1 MTGITGR
8 PDIDATAIVDFDHHS
23 DEFNLN
29 ELAINAELRRKC
41 PVAWNEN
48 YGGFWF
54 LTSYDAVSQ
63 AARDGDGFA
72 HKYEP
77 DAADGVDYQG
87 EMGVP
92 RPEGQPA
99 LGIGEVDGPYHQAL
113 RHALAPFFSPG
124 AVQRMRPFMEQ
135 SAHWFLDQRIGEGQM
150 DLVLDY
156 ASPVPAI
163 LTMKLMGLPYENW
176 HLYAN
181 LFHSVMAVPQD
192 SPEYAKAIAEV
203 PAMMQRV
210 LEFAATRR
218 AEARDDLTSFL
229 IQFEFDGKRLDDAQL
244 LNILW
249 NLIAGGVDTTTSQTA
264 LTLLHLG
271 THPELRLQLI
281 EHPELD
287 RTATDEFLRFF
298 SVNQQLSRTVT
309 RDVVL
314 GGQQLRRNDRVIVS
328 WLAANHDEQEFD
340 RPDQIV
346 LDRAPNR
353 HLAFGL
359 GPHRCIGSHLARLM
373 SEVLVRVVLERIPD
387 YRVDVGGVHEYLGN
401 PSMTGLGTLP
411 VTFTAGESRG
421 TAEP

>member
-1 MTGITGR
+1 MGTHRT
-8 PDIDATAIVDFDHHS
+8 DVDADVVVDFDHHS

-29 ELAINAELRRKC
+29 ELAINAELRNKC
-41 PVAWNEN
+41 PVAWNQN

-63 AARDGDGFA
+63 TARDGDTFA

-77 DAADGVDYQG
+77 EAADGVDYQG

-124 AVQRMRPFMEQ
+124 AVQKMRPFMEQ
-135 SAHWFLDQRIGEGQM
+135 SAHWFLDQRIGDGQM

-176 HLYAN
+176 QLYAN

-203 PAMMQRV
+203 PAMMAGV
-210 LEFAATRR
+210 LEFATTRR
-218 AEARDDLTSFL
+218 TEARDDLTSFL

-264 LTLLHLG
+264 LTLRHLG
-271 THPELRLQLI
+271 TQPLLRQQLIDHPELL
-281 EHPELD
+281 
-287 RTATDEFLRFF
+287 RTATDEFLRYF

-309 RDVVL
+309 RDVIL
-314 GGQQLRRNDRVIVS
+314 GGQHLRRNDRVIVS
-328 WLAANHDEQEFD
+328 WLAANHDGQEFE
-340 RPDQIV
+340 RPDEIV

-353 HLAFGL
+353 HVAFGL

-373 SEVLVRVVLERIPD
+373 SEVMVKAALERIPD
-387 YRVDVGGVHEYLGN
+387 YRVDLDGVREYLGN
-401 PSMTGLGTLP
+401 PSMTGLGKLP
-411 VTFTAGESRG
+411 VTFTPGVSRG
-421 TAEP
+421 TSRP

>member
-1 MTGITGR
+1 MGMR
-8 PDIDATAIVDFDHHS
+8 PEVDADAVVDFDHHS

-29 ELAINAELRRKC
+29 ELAINAELRQKC
-41 PVAWNEN
+41 PVAWNQN

-54 LTSYDAVSQ
+54 LTSYDAVSHT
-63 AARDGDGFA
+63 ARDGDTFA

-99 LGIGEVDGPYHQAL
+99 LGIGEIDGPYHQAL

-124 AVQRMRPFMEQ
+124 AVQKMRPFMEQ
-135 SAHWFLDQRIGEGQM
+135 SAHWFLDQRIGDGQM

-163 LTMKLMGLPYENW
+163 LTMKLMGLPYGNW
-176 HLYAN
+176 QIYAN

-192 SPEYAKAIAEV
+192 SPEYAEAIAQV
-203 PAMMQRV
+203 PAMMEGV
-210 LEFAATRR
+210 VEFAATRR

-271 THPELRLQLI
+271 THPELREQLI
-281 EHPELD
+281 EHPELH
-287 RTATDEFLRFF
+287 RTATDEFLRYF

-309 RDVVL
+309 RDIVL
-314 GGQQLRRNDRVIVS
+314 GGQRLRRNDRVIIS
-328 WLAANHDEQEFD
+328 WLAANHDEQEFE

-353 HLAFGL
+353 HVAFGL

-373 SEVLVRVVLERIPD
+373 SEVMVRAVLDRIPD
-387 YRVDVGGVHEYLGN
+387 YQVDLGGVHEYLGS
-401 PSMTGLGTLP
+401 PSMTGLAKLP
-411 VTFTAGESRG
+411 VTFTPGESRD
-421 TAEP
+421 TARP

>member
-1 MTGITGR
+1 MTTR
-8 PDIDATAIVDFDHHS
+8 PDVSRDAVIEFDHHS

-29 ELAINAELRRKC
+29 ELAINTNLRQQC
-41 PVAWNEN
+41 PVAWNKN

-54 LTSYDAVSQ
+54 LSSYDAVSQ
-63 AARDGDGFA
+63 TARDDDTFS

-77 DAADGVDYQG
+77 NAADGVDYQG

-92 RPEGQPA
+92 RPDGQPA
-99 LGIGEVDGPYHQAL
+99 LGIGEVDGPYHLAL

-124 AVQRMRPFMEQ
+124 AVQKMRPFMEEQ
-135 SAHWFLDQRIGEGQM
+135 SHRFLDQRIADGQM

-163 LTMKLMGLPYENW
+163 LTMKLMGLPYDNW

-192 SPEYAKAIAEV
+192 SREYAEAIAKV
-203 PAMMQRV
+203 PAMMEEV

-218 AEARDDLTSFL
+218 ADKKEDLTSFL

-264 LTLLHLG
+264 LTLRHLG
-271 THPELRLQLI
+271 AHPELRQQLI
-281 EHPELD
+281 DHPELY
-287 RTATDEFLRFF
+287 RTATDEFLRYF
-298 SVNQQLSRTVT
+298 SVNQTLSRTVT
-309 RDVVL
+309 RDVEL
-314 GGQQLRRNDRVIVS
+314 NGQWLRKNDRVVIS
-328 WLAANHDEQEFD
+328 WLSANHDEREFD
-340 RPDQIV
+340 RPGEVI
-346 LDRAPNR
+346 LDRTPNR

-373 SEVLVRVVLERIPD
+373 SEVMVKAVLDRMPD
-387 YRVDVGGVHEYLGN
+387 YQVDLDNVDQYTCN
-401 PSMTGLGTLP
+401 PSMTGLGKLP
-411 VTFTAGESRG
+411 VTFTPGESRG
-421 TAEP
+421 TSRPW

>member
-1 MTGITGR
+1 MGGITR
-8 PDIDATAIVDFDHHS
+8 RADVDADVVVAFDHHS

-41 PVAWNEN
+41 PVAWNDN

-135 SAHWFLDQRIGEGQM
+135 SAHWFLDQRIGDGQM

-176 HLYAN
+176 HVYAN

-192 SPEYAKAIAEV
+192 SPEYVEAIGEV
-203 PAMMQRV
+203 PAMMQGV
-210 LEFAATRR
+210 LEFAASRR
-218 AEARDDLTSFL
+218 AEAHDDLTSFL
-229 IQFEFDGKRLDDAQL
+229 IQFEFEGKRLDDAQL

-281 EHPELD
+281 EHPELY
-287 RTATDEFLRFF
+287 RTATDEFLRYF
-298 SVNQQLSRTVT
+298 SVNQQLSRTVA

-328 WLAANHDEQEFD
+328 WLAANHDEHEFD

-353 HLAFGL
+353 HVAFGL

-373 SEVLVRVVLERIPD
+373 SEVMVRAVLDRIPD
-387 YRVDVGGVHEYLGN
+387 YGVDVGGVHEYLGN

-421 TAEP
+421 TAAP

>member
-1 MTGITGR
+1 
-8 PDIDATAIVDFDHHS
+8 
-23 DEFNLN
+23 
-29 ELAINAELRRKC
+29 
-41 PVAWNEN
+41 
-48 YGGFWF
+48 
-54 LTSYDAVSQ
+54 
-63 AARDGDGFA
+63 
-72 HKYEP
+72 
-77 DAADGVDYQG
+77 
-87 EMGVP
+87 
-92 RPEGQPA
+92 
-99 LGIGEVDGPYHQAL
+99 
-113 RHALAPFFSPG
+113 
-124 AVQRMRPFMEQ
+124 MEQ
-135 SAHWFLDQRIGEGQM
+135 SAHWFLDQRIGDGQM

-176 HLYAN
+176 HVYAN

-192 SPEYAKAIAEV
+192 SPEYAEAIAEV
-203 PAMMQRV
+203 PAMMQGV
-210 LEFAATRR
+210 LEFAASRR
-218 AEARDDLTSFL
+218 AEAHGDLTSFL
-229 IQFEFDGKRLDDAQL
+229 IQFEFEGKRLDDAQL

-281 EHPELD
+281 EHPELY
-287 RTATDEFLRFF
+287 RTATDEFLRYF
-298 SVNQQLSRTVT
+298 SVNQQLSRTVA

-328 WLAANHDEQEFD
+328 WLAANHDEHEFD

-353 HLAFGL
+353 HVAFGL

-373 SEVLVRVVLERIPD
+373 SEVMVRAILDRIPD

-421 TAEP
+421 TAAP

>member
-1 MTGITGR
+1 MATR
-8 PDIDATAIVDFDHHS
+8 PDVTVDAVVDFDHHS
-23 DEFNLN
+23 DDFNLN
-29 ELAINAELRRKC
+29 ELAINAELRQKC
-41 PVAWNEN
+41 PVAWNDK

-54 LTSYDAVSQ
+54 LSSYGAVSHT
-63 AARDGDGFA
+63 ARDDDTFS

-77 DAADGVDYQG
+77 NAADGVDYQG

-99 LGIGEVDGPYHQAL
+99 LGIGEVDGPYHLAL

-124 AVQRMRPFMEQ
+124 AVQNMRPFMEQ
-135 SAHWFLDQRIGEGQM
+135 KAHEFLDQKITDGQM

-163 LTMKLMGLPYENW
+163 LTMKLMGLPDDNW

-192 SPEYAKAIAEV
+192 SDEYINAIAKV
-203 PAMMQRV
+203 PAMMQDV
-210 LEFAATRR
+210 LNFAAKRR
-218 AEARDDLTSFL
+218 ADARDDLTSFL
-229 IQFEFDGKRLDDAQL
+229 IQFEFDGQRLTDEQL

-271 THPELRLQLI
+271 THPELRQQLI
-281 EHPELD
+281 DHPELY
-287 RTATDEFLRFF
+287 RTATDEFLRYF
-298 SVNQQLSRTVT
+298 SVNQTLSRTVT
-309 RDVVL
+309 RDVEL
-314 GGQQLRRNDRVIVS
+314 NGQRLRKNDRVVIS
-328 WLAANHDEQEFD
+328 WLSANHDEQEFD
-340 RPDQIV
+340 RPDEVI
-346 LDRAPNR
+346 LDRTPNR

-373 SEVLVRVVLERIPD
+373 SEVMVKAVLDRIPD
-387 YRVDVGGVHEYLGN
+387 YQVDLDGVYQYLGN
-401 PSMTGLGTLP
+401 PSMTGLGKLP
-411 VTFTAGESRG
+411 VTFTPGAKRG
-421 TAEP
+421 

>member
-1 MTGITGR
+1 MAGIIR
-8 PDIDATAIVDFDHHS
+8 RADVDADVVVDFDHHS

-41 PVAWNEN
+41 PVAWNDN

-135 SAHWFLDQRIGEGQM
+135 SAHWFLDQRIGDGQM

-176 HLYAN
+176 HVYAS

-192 SPEYAKAIAEV
+192 SPEYAEAIAEV
-203 PAMMQRV
+203 PAMMQGV

-218 AEARDDLTSFL
+218 AEAHDDLTSFL

-281 EHPELD
+281 EHPELQ

-298 SVNQQLSRTVT
+298 SVNQQLSRTVA

-328 WLAANHDEQEFD
+328 WLAANHDEHEFE

-353 HLAFGL
+353 HVAFGL

-373 SEVLVRVVLERIPD
+373 SEVMVRAVLDRIPD

-421 TAEP
+421 TAAP

>member
-1 MTGITGR
+1 MAGITR
-8 PDIDATAIVDFDHHS
+8 RADVTADVVVDFDHHS

-41 PVAWNEN
+41 PVAWNDN

-135 SAHWFLDQRIGEGQM
+135 SAHWFLDQRIGDGHM

-176 HLYAN
+176 HVYAN

-192 SPEYAKAIAEV
+192 SPEYAEAIAEV
-203 PAMMQRV
+203 PAMMQGV

-218 AEARDDLTSFL
+218 AEAHDDLTSFL

-264 LTLLHLG
+264 LTLRHLG

-281 EHPELD
+281 EHPELH

-298 SVNQQLSRTVT
+298 SVNQQLSRTVA

-328 WLAANHDEQEFD
+328 WLAANHDEHEFD

-353 HLAFGL
+353 HVAFGL

-373 SEVLVRVVLERIPD
+373 SEVMVRAVLERIPD
-387 YRVDVGGVHEYLGN
+387 YRVDIGGVHEYFGN

-421 TAEP
+421 TAAP

>member
-1 MTGITGR
+1 MVTR
-8 PDIDATAIVDFDHHS
+8 PDVSPDAIVDFDHHS
-23 DEFNLN
+23 DQFNLN
-29 ELAINAELRRKC
+29 ELAINADLRQRC

-54 LTSYDAVSQ
+54 LSSYDAVSQ
-63 AARDGDGFA
+63 TARDDDTFS

-77 DAADGVDYQG
+77 NAQNGVDYQG

-99 LGIGEVDGPYHQAL
+99 LGIGEVDGHYHQAL

-124 AVQRMRPFMEQ
+124 AVQKMRPFMEQ
-135 SAHWFLDQRIGEGQM
+135 QSHWFLDQRLADGQM

-163 LTMKLMGLPYENW
+163 LTMKLMGLPHDNW

-192 SPEYAKAIAEV
+192 SDEYTSAIGKVPEMMQGVLEYAAG
-203 PAMMQRV
+203 
-210 LEFAATRR
+210 RR
-218 AEARDDLTSFL
+218 AKPEDDLTSFL
-229 IQFEFDGKRLDDAQL
+229 IQFEFDGQRLTDEQL

-249 NLIAGGVDTTTSQTA
+249 NLIGGGVDTTTSLTA

-271 THPELRLQLI
+271 THPELRQQLVDR
-281 EHPELD
+281 PELY
-287 RTATDEFLRFF
+287 RTATDEFLRYF
-298 SVNQQLSRTVT
+298 SVNQTLSRTVT
-309 RDVVL
+309 RDVEL
-314 GGQQLRRNDRVIVS
+314 DGQRLRKNDKVVIS
-328 WLAANHDEQEFD
+328 WLSANHDEREFE
-340 RPDQIV
+340 RPDEII
-346 LDRAPNR
+346 LDRTPNR

-359 GPHRCIGSHLARLM
+359 GPHRCIGSHLARVM
-373 SEVLVRVVLERIPD
+373 SEVLVKAVLDRIPD
-387 YRVDVGGVHEYLGN
+387 YEVDHSGVHQYMGN

-411 VTFTAGESRG
+411 VTFSPAASRQ
-421 TAEP
+421 TPRPW

>member
-1 MTGITGR
+1 MAGITR
-8 PDIDATAIVDFDHHS
+8 RADVNADVVVDFDHHS

-41 PVAWNEN
+41 PVAWNNN

-135 SAHWFLDQRIGEGQM
+135 SAHWFLDQRIGDGHM

-176 HLYAN
+176 HVYAN

-192 SPEYAKAIAEV
+192 SPEYAEAIAEV
-203 PAMMQRV
+203 PAMMQGV

-218 AEARDDLTSFL
+218 AEAHDDLTSFL

-264 LTLLHLG
+264 LTLRHLG

-281 EHPELD
+281 EHPELH

-298 SVNQQLSRTVT
+298 SVNQQLSRTVA

-328 WLAANHDEQEFD
+328 WLAANHDEHEFD

-353 HLAFGL
+353 HVAFGL

-373 SEVLVRVVLERIPD
+373 SEVMVRAVLERIPD
-387 YRVDVGGVHEYLGN
+387 YRVDIGGVHEYFGN

-421 TAEP
+421 TAAP

>member
-1 MTGITGR
+1 M
-8 PDIDATAIVDFDHHS
+8 
-23 DEFNLN
+23 
-29 ELAINAELRRKC
+29 
-41 PVAWNEN
+41 
-48 YGGFWF
+48 
-54 LTSYDAVSQ
+54 SQ
-63 AARDGDGFA
+63 TARDDDTFA

-77 DAADGVDYQG
+77 NAANGVDYQG

-99 LGIGEVDGPYHQAL
+99 LGIGEVDGPYHLAL

-124 AVQRMRPFMEQ
+124 AVQKMKPFMEEQ
-135 SAHWFLDQRIGEGQM
+135 AHEFLDQRITDGQM

-163 LTMKLMGLPYENW
+163 LTMKLMGLPYDNW
-176 HLYAN
+176 QLYAN

-192 SPEYAKAIAEV
+192 SPEYIDAIAKV
-203 PAMMQRV
+203 PAMMQGV

-218 AEARDDLTSFL
+218 AKPEDDLTSFL
-229 IQFEFDGKRLDDAQL
+229 IQFEFDGKRLTDEQL

-271 THPELRLQLI
+271 THPELRQQLI
-281 EHPELD
+281 DHPELY
-287 RTATDEFLRFF
+287 RTATDEFLRYF

-309 RDVVL
+309 RDVEL
-314 GGQQLRRNDRVIVS
+314 ERPTPRRNDRVVIS
-328 WLAANHDEQEFD
+328 WLAANHDEQEFE
-340 RPDQIV
+340 RPDEIM
-346 LDRAPNR
+346 LDRTPNR

-373 SEVLVRVVLERIPD
+373 SEVMVKAVLDRIPD
-387 YRVDVGGVHEYLGN
+387 YRVDLDGVHQYLGN

-411 VTFTAGESRG
+411 VTFTPGVKRG
-421 TAEP
+421 

>member
-1 MTGITGR
+1 MTTR
-8 PDIDATAIVDFDHHS
+8 PDVSPEVVVDFDHHS

-29 ELAINAELRRKC
+29 ELTINAELRQKC
-41 PVAWNEN
+41 PVAWNQN

-63 AARDGDGFA
+63 TARDDDTFS

-77 DAADGVDYQG
+77 NSPNGVDYQG

-99 LGIGEVDGPYHQAL
+99 LGIGEVDGPYHLAL

-124 AVQRMRPFMEQ
+124 AVEKMRPFMEQ
-135 SAHWFLDQRIGEGQM
+135 QSHWFLDQRIGEGQM

-163 LTMKLMGLPYENW
+163 LTMKLMGLPHDNW

-192 SPEYAKAIAEV
+192 SPEYVEAIAKV
-203 PAMMQRV
+203 PEMMQGV
-210 LEFAATRR
+210 LEYAANRR
-218 AEARDDLTSFL
+218 AEPEGDLTSFL
-229 IQFEFDGKRLDDAQL
+229 IQFEFEGRRLTDEQL

-249 NLIAGGVDTTTSQTA
+249 NLIGGGVDTTTSLTA

-271 THPELRLQLI
+271 THPALRQELI
-281 EHPELD
+281 DHPELY
-287 RTATDEFLRFF
+287 RTATDEFLRYF
-298 SVNQQLSRTVT
+298 SVNQTLSRTVT
-309 RDVVL
+309 RDVTF
-314 GGQQLRRNDRVIVS
+314 GGQQLRRNDKVVIS
-328 WLAANHDEQEFD
+328 WLSANHDEQEFD
-340 RPDQIV
+340 RPDEII
-346 LDRAPNR
+346 LDRTPNR

-373 SEVLVRVVLERIPD
+373 SEVMVKAVLDRLPD
-387 YRVDVGGVHEYLGN
+387 YQVDLDGVYQYLGN
-401 PSMTGLGTLP
+401 PSMTGLGKLP
-411 VTFTAGESRG
+411 VTFTLGAKQG
-421 TAEP
+421 

>member
-1 MTGITGR
+1 M
-8 PDIDATAIVDFDHHS
+8 
-23 DEFNLN
+23 
-29 ELAINAELRRKC
+29 
-41 PVAWNEN
+41 
-48 YGGFWF
+48 
-54 LTSYDAVSQ
+54 SQ
-63 AARDGDGFA
+63 TARDDDTFS

-77 DAADGVDYQG
+77 NAANGVDYQG

-99 LGIGEVDGPYHQAL
+99 LGIGEVDGPYHLAL

-124 AVQRMRPFMEQ
+124 AVEKMQPFMEEQ
-135 SAHWFLDQRIGEGQM
+135 AHQFLDQKITDGQM

-163 LTMKLMGLPYENW
+163 LTMKMMGLPYDNW
-176 HLYAN
+176 QLYAN

-192 SPEYAKAIAEV
+192 SPEYINAISQV
-203 PAMMQRV
+203 PAMMQDV
-210 LEFAATRR
+210 LDFAAKRR

-229 IQFEFDGKRLDDAQL
+229 IQFEFDGQRLTDEQL

-271 THPELRLQLI
+271 THPELRQQLI
-281 EHPELD
+281 DHPELY
-287 RTATDEFLRFF
+287 RTATDEFLRYF

-309 RDVVL
+309 RDVTV
-314 GGQQLRRNDRVIVS
+314 GGQRLRKNDRLIIS
-328 WLAANHDEQEFD
+328 WLAANHDEREFERAD
-340 RPDQIV
+340 EIV
-346 LDRAPNR
+346 LDRSPNR

-373 SEVLVRVVLERIPD
+373 SEVMVRAVLDRIPD
-387 YRVDVGGVHEYLGN
+387 YRVDLDGVHQYRGN

-411 VTFTAGESRG
+411 VTFTARNASQS
-421 TAEP
+421 P

>member
-1 MTGITGR
+1 MGEAAER
-8 PDIDATAIVDFDHHS
+8 PDVDADVVVDFDHHS

-29 ELAINAELRRKC
+29 ELAVNAELRRKC
-41 PVAWNEN
+41 PVAWNGN

-54 LTSYDAVSQ
+54 LTSYHAVSQ
-63 AARDGDGFA
+63 TARDGETFA

-124 AVQRMRPFMEQ
+124 AVQKMRPFMEQ
-135 SAHWFLDQRIGEGQM
+135 SAHWFLDQRIVDGQM

-176 HLYAN
+176 HIYAN

-192 SPEYAKAIAEV
+192 SPEYARAIAEV
-203 PAMMQRV
+203 PAMMEGV

-218 AEARDDLTSFL
+218 ADARDDLTSFL

-271 THPELRLQLI
+271 THPELRRQLI
-281 EHPELD
+281 EHPELH
-287 RTATDEFLRFF
+287 RTATDEFLRYF

-314 GGQQLRRNDRVIVS
+314 GGQHLRRNDRVIIS
-328 WLAANHDEQEFD
+328 WLAANHDEQEFE

-353 HLAFGL
+353 HVAFGL

-373 SEVLVRVVLERIPD
+373 SEVMVRAVLDRIPD
-387 YRVDVGGVHEYLGN
+387 YQVDLGGVHEYLGN
-401 PSMTGLGTLP
+401 PSMTGLGELP
-411 VTFTAGESRG
+411 VTFTPGVSRG
-421 TAEP
+421 TSQP